1 MYDSM
6 CYSRKNAS
14 HTDDAMPVIDLA
26 MNEEEPLL
34 TEDDI
39 AQELT
44 NELGELRLP
53 EEMDVAD
60 EVEL

>member
-1 MYDSM
+1 MYDM

-26 MNEEEPLL
+26 MDEEEPFL

-39 AQELT
+39 TQELI

-53 EEMDVAD
+53 EEINVAD